1 MLIKSCC
8 LHLFMAYRSVNWQLD
23 QTLNVWAYKMFS
35 LFSTQQSSPTLDWS
49 WNWRQNMLSFTLLY
63 IKHVKKFESC
73 LWLVHLLN
81 AVIGLFLIIIFLFVR
96 FRRYTVCLSVIKYTR
111 WFKEHRIAEGEELGR
126 ISDIILFYFCFM

>member
-1 MLIKSCC
+1 
-8 LHLFMAYRSVNWQLD
+8 
-23 QTLNVWAYKMFS
+23 
-35 LFSTQQSSPTLDWS
+35 
-49 WNWRQNMLSFTLLY
+49 MLSFTLLY

-126 ISDIILFYFCFM
+126 ISDIILSYFCFM